1 MTRLKGI
8 SELVIAS
15 ALIAAALIGGL
26 LVATIIYPSLGI
38 WQESTISIRL
48 GGVSSYYVGSNRIY
62 YIATLY
68 TAPTSP
74 VYVNIV
80 NIVITNKYASQIS
93 IAIDGSLAG
102 LGSYGSWLPIGSVY
116 VLNKA
121 DVCISSINRYQIDP
135 GRSIVISLCI
145 LTAGGPLP
153 QGLTSVKILCSGCDR
168 AEYFVKI

>member
-1 MTRLKGI
+1 MSKFKGI

-15 ALIAAALIGGL
+15 MLITAALLAAL
-26 LVATIIYPSLGI
+26 LVASIIYPSLGI

-48 GGVSSYYVGSNRIY
+48 AGVNSYYVNSNRIY
-62 YIATLY
+62 YITTLY

-74 VYVNIV
+74 IYVNIV
-80 NIVITNKYASQIS
+80 NIIITNKYANQIS
-93 IAIDGSLAG
+93 VSIDGSLAG
-102 LGSYGSWLPIGSVY
+102 LGSYGSWSPIGSVY